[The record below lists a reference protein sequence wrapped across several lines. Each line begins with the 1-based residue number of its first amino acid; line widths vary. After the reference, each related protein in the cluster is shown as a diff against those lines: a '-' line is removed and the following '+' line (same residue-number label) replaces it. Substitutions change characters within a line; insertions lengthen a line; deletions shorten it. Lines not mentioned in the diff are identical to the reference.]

1 MVPPFH
7 AASAVG
13 CSAGSMRRKLVMSH
27 GSSSPVVKKNGQ
39 ATAVSSPELPAWVQQ
54 SAEPSGVPQ
63 ASGGAATA
71 VGKTFTRKRKAADG
85 LSTKQPASKDGLS
98 RGIRKK
104 KKGSKSQ
111 VRQCRSEN
119 SLAEWFW
126 LTLLRVRFG

>member
-1 MVPPFH
+1 
-7 AASAVG
+7 
-13 CSAGSMRRKLVMSH
+13 MRRKSVIAL
-27 GSSSPVVKKNGQ
+27 GSSSPVVQGNGQ

-54 SAEPSGVPQ
+54 SAEPSGVPKP
-63 ASGGAATA
+63 SGGAASA
-71 VGKTFTRKRKAADG
+71 VGKTFTRKCKAANG